1 MSDRF
6 DDDPREAAA
15 VPERPQNR
23 SRALLITGLVL
34 VLAFFALTTF
44 SSIYTDRLWYS
55 AEGYGSVFSRLFWT
69 RTGLFLVFGL
79 LMAVAVGANMY
90 LAHRFRPFFRPDSP
104 EQAGLE
110 RYRDAVLPV
119 RGWLVAGVSVVIG
132 LFAGTA
138 AAGSG
143 VRISCG
149 PTGCRSTNADTFFRQ
164 GHRLLRLRAALA
176 ALPRQLHDGHAR
188 ALRSWRRP
196 RCTTSTA
203 GSGCRCRATG

>member
-6 DDDPREAAA
+6 DDDLPEEPVPAARA
-15 VPERPQNR
+15 SGR

-44 SSIYTDRLWYS
+44 ATIYTDRLWYR
-55 AEGYGSVFSRLFWT
+55 AEGYGDVFTKLFWT

-79 LMAVAVGANMY
+79 LMAVSVGVNMY
-90 LAHRFRPFFRPDSP
+90 FAHRFRPFFRPDSP

-143 VRISCG
+143 APTCCG
-149 PTGCRSTNADTFFRQ
+149 PTARRSAAPTPSSARTSASTSSSCRGSTTWSTSR
-164 GHRLLRLRAALA
+164 
-176 ALPRQLHDGHAR
+176 
-188 ALRSWRRP
+188 WRRW
-196 RCTTSTA
+196 
-203 GSGCRCRATG
+203 

>member
-1 MSDRF
+1 VSDRF
-6 DDDPREAAA
+6 DDDLPEEAAPA
-15 VPERPQNR
+15 ARPPSR

-44 SSIYTDRLWYS
+44 ASIYTDRLWYS
-55 AEGYGSVFSRLFWT
+55 AEGYGEVFSKLFWT

-79 LMAVAVGANMY
+79 LMAASVGANMY

-138 AAGSG
+138 GAGEW
-143 VRISCG
+143 
-149 PTGCRSTNADTFFRQ
+149 RSYLLWANRTSFGRADSFF
-164 GHRLLRLRAALA
+164 G
-176 ALPRQLHDGHAR
+176 
-188 ALRSWRRP
+188 
-196 RCTTSTA
+196 
-203 GSGCRCRATG
+203 